1 MLTYAVA
8 CHLDNFFLREYFLLK
23 FSGQSG
29 IDKCS
34 FFLPGKFLLKMI
46 LEAPHGTFSDQNL
59 RLKTEKVRHY
69 KRDGVFSHRVQ
80 NGFGPKKVLRRLSR
94 NRLWLWFPIDFLNFF
109 SKIFFCNFFFR
120 QNFRKISFKDF
131 DISSIK
137 IFYNDF
143 FRIFFFKKYFFF
155 WPKIDQPSITPV
167 AS

>member
-1 MLTYAVA
+1 MFFCLE
-8 CHLDNFFLREYFLLK
+8 NFCSKWFWRHPTALFLIKISDLGYNVSLSKSKVKGDCF
-23 FSGQSG
+23 FQPSGP
-29 IDKCS
+29 KCA
-34 FFLPGKFLLKMI
+34 K
-46 LEAPHGTFSDQNL
+46 
-59 RLKTEKVRHY
+59 
-69 KRDGVFSHRVQ
+69 
-80 NGFGPKKVLRRLSR
+80 KKVLRRLSR
-94 NRLWLWFPIDFLNFF
+94 NRLWLWFPIDFLIFF